1 MKNAVQYKGV
11 WLMPNST
18 AKELLEIYRK
28 SGDSKDQKKLNDHM
42 NMVDETYRKYAG
54 LV

>member
-18 AKELLEIYRK
+18 AKELYDNYRK
-28 SGDSKDQKKLNDHM
+28 SNDPKDQKKLNDHM
-42 NMVDETYRKYAG
+42 KVVDEQYNKLTRG
-54 LV
+54 